1 MKQKIY
7 IRADGNLAIGLGH
20 IMRSI
25 ALAHMLSSEFELV
38 FVCKFIPAAINS
50 EISKARF
57 NLIMIEKEE
66 DFFFLIN
73 AANIVILDGYY
84 FDINYQENVKS
95 RCGKLIFIDDL
106 HEMEFVADLII
117 NHAPGVSQSDYRANE
132 GTQYALGLDYVLLR
146 PAFIEQ
152 ARKKREI
159 SRIRSVMV
167 CFGGGDYKNL
177 TLSTAK
183 AILPFEQFQKIVV
196 ITGSA
201 YNQVESLKSLVSKDS
216 RIKHY
221 HSINEDEMLALMLR
235 SELVIVP
242 SSGMLFEALAAGCIV
257 ISGTYAENQRI
268 IFERFLKSGAFE
280 NAGNFSDNDI
290 VKAVNSVLSTTVNPK
305 RLIDGESGK
314 RILRKFIELTVNLR
328 DADVDDC
335 ELLFSWANDSA
346 VRINAISTNPIE
358 WDGHVD
364 WFKRILSG
372 DNSKIFILESS
383 GIPAGQV
390 RFDLN
395 DNQYIID
402 YSVDKGS
409 RGKGLGKLMLER
421 GIDRI
426 GKASFKAVVKT
437 KNVSS
442 VAIFKSLNFREIGN
456 YFDNYIEYKVFQ
468 LDN

>member
-1 MKQKIY
+1 MRKKIY
-7 IRADGNLAIGLGH
+7 IRADGSLSIGLGH
-20 IMRSI
+20 LIRCI
-25 ALAHMLSSEFELV
+25 ALAQMLNQEFEII
-38 FVCKFIPAAINS
+38 FVCREIPDSIVDDLNMAGIKLILVENEDEFFS
-50 EISKARF
+50 LISTQD
-57 NLIMIEKEE
+57 L
-66 DFFFLIN
+66 
-73 AANIVILDGYY
+73 VVLDDYSFG
-84 FDINYQENVKS
+84 INYQENVKS

-106 HEMEFVADLII
+106 HEMDFVADLII
-117 NHAPGVSQSDYRANE
+117 NHAPGVSQSDYRAKE

-159 SRIRSVMV
+159 SGIRSVMI

-177 TLSTAK
+177 TLSTVK
-183 AILPFEQFQKIVV
+183 AIQPYKQFQEIVV
-196 ITGSA
+196 ITGPA
-201 YNQVESLKSLVSKDS
+201 YDQVASLKNLVSKDS
-216 RIKHY
+216 RIRHY
-221 HSINEDEMLALMLR
+221 HSINEEEMLALMLR

-242 SSGMLFEALAAGCIV
+242 SSGILFEALAAGCNV
-257 ISGTYAENQRI
+257 ISGTYADNQRI
-268 IFERFLKSGAFE
+268 IFERFLKSRAFE

-290 VKAVNSVLSTTVNPK
+290 VKAVNSVLSNPVNPK

-328 DADVDDC
+328 DADKDDC
-335 ELLFSWANDSA
+335 ELLFSWANDPE
-346 VRINAISTNPIE
+346 VRMNAINTNPIE

-364 WFKRILSG
+364 WFNKILSG
-372 DNSKIFILESS
+372 GTSKIFILERN

-402 YSVDKGS
+402 YSVDKGF
-409 RGKGLGKLMLER
+409 RGQGLGKLMLER

-426 GKASFKAVVKT
+426 GKARFKAVVKT
-437 KNVSS
+437 ENVGS
-442 VAIFKSLNFREIGN
+442 VAIFESLNFLEIGN
-456 YFDNYIEYKVFQ
+456 YVDNYIEYKVFQ

>member
-1 MKQKIY
+1 
-7 IRADGNLAIGLGH
+7 
-20 IMRSI
+20 MRCI
-25 ALAHMLSSEFELV
+25 ALAQMLNQEFEII
-38 FVCKFIPAAINS
+38 FVCREIPESTLNDLNMAGI
-50 EISKARF
+50 K
-57 NLIMIEKEE
+57 LILVENED
-66 DFFFLIN
+66 DFFSI
-73 AANIVILDGYY
+73 ISTQDYVVLDDYSFG
-84 FDINYQENVKS
+84 IKYQENVKS

-106 HEMEFVADLII
+106 HKMEFVADLII
-117 NHAPGVSQSDYRANE
+117 NHAPGVSQIDYRAKE

-159 SRIRSVMV
+159 SAIVSVIV

-177 TLSTAK
+177 TLSTLK
-183 AILPFEQFQKIVV
+183 ALLSFEQFREIVV
-196 ITGSA
+196 ITGPA
-201 YNQVESLKSLVSKDS
+201 YDQVESLKSLVSKDS

-221 HSINEDEMLALMLR
+221 HSINEEAMLALMLG

-242 SSGMLFEALAAGCIV
+242 SSGILFEALAAGCII

-290 VKAVNSVLSTTVNPK
+290 IKAVKSVLSNPVNPK
-305 RLIDGESGK
+305 RLIDGKSSK

-328 DADVDDC
+328 DADMDDC
-335 ELLFSWANDSA
+335 ELLFSWANDPS
-346 VRINAISTNPIE
+346 VRMNAINTNPIE
-358 WDGHVD
+358 WDGHID
-364 WFKRILSG
+364 WFKKILSG
-372 DNSKIFILESS
+372 GNSKIFILERS

-409 RGKGLGKLMLER
+409 RGKGLGKLILER

-437 KNVSS
+437 ENISS

-456 YFDNYIEYKVFQ
+456 YVDNYIEYKVFQ